1 MGQAQ
6 KDEMWRITHENR
18 KLLTAVQERKPT
30 LNRNDWLMHR
40 LDHQYQITK
49 MSEFKR
55 TVPMGEIIRQEQVR
69 TSQKSRPSTTAPS
82 TASRRTAK
90 KPARSTASYEDEEQK
105 LNAGMMKEGLTGEQ
119 KPAED
124 SGDLKLEDDMMKD
137 ALTGEMEAEK
147 AAEAEEKRAE
157 QPEEEE
163 NEHKLDDDM
172 MKDALTGEMQA
183 EEPATESEP
192 PKQQG
197 GGLLLDVNMMK
208 DAIDGED

>member
-90 KPARSTASYEDEEQK
+90 KPARSTTSYEDEEQK
-105 LNAGMMKEGLTGEQ
+105 LNVQQ
-119 KPAED
+119 KAAED
-124 SGDLKLEDDMMKD
+124 SGDLKLDDDMMKD

-147 AAEAEEKRAE
+147 AAEAEAKRTE

-183 EEPATESEP
+183 EEKPATESEP
-192 PKQQG
+192 PKQEG
-197 GGLLLDVNMMK
+197 GGLLLDANMMK